1 MGLSLLLIVLKN
13 GDRITYELALKW
25 SSQNYMSNFYAQVN
39 YGDLIQP

>member
-13 GDRITYELALKW
+13 GDRITYELALKCR
-25 SSQNYMSNFYAQVN
+25 SQNYMSNFSAQVN